1 MQKSEPIRKTEKFVH
16 MTIKKCQDCLVAPVC
31 EGKKEIDS
39 QIKETELYD
48 FMFGIR
54 KWDESQKLF
63 RKGLLEAWINM
74 GISLVYKN
82 IADIQY
88 KEYPK
93 PVSPVFLEI
102 IYEMIQI
109 LIYIVNSLSWDDGEI
124 NNTDLEIL
132 KQKVNSLQRYFD
144 SMPRS
149 IS

>member
-16 MTIKKCQDCLVAPVC
+16 MRIKNCQDCLVAPIC

-74 GISLVYKN
+74 GISIVYKN

-109 LIYIVNSLSWDDGEI
+109 LIYIVNSLSWEGGEI

-144 SMPRS
+144 SMPHS
-149 IS
+149 IP